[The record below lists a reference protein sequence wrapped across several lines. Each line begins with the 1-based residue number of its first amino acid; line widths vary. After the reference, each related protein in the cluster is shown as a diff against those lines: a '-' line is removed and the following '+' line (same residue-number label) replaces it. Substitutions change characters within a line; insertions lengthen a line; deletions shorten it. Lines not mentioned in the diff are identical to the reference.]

1 MDANNTQQFFKKGH
15 VMSLLKIKD
24 VKSYSKNTSVDL
36 DLSKKINLIY
46 GQNGSGKSTISGY
59 FYKPQDSTYK
69 NCSYSDEDRYR
80 YIVYNS
86 EFVED
91 SFYHKREQPG
101 IFTLSQGNKDVL
113 ELIKE
118 SEKKIVTSKSKITR
132 LEASCQDKD
141 DMRDKLINTCKDS
154 VWSKSSHVRRTD
166 LSELMSGSLKRE
178 TFYQKITSQS
188 EKEDINTDDLLKEYR
203 GLKDNQG
210 VSYSLISL
218 PQPPSLTDEQH
229 ELLLTSLVPSTDSYL
244 SKLIQQLSNAD
255 WVKAGLSY
263 TQGEQCPF
271 CQKNTIDE
279 DFINSIKSIFDE
291 TYEKTLTSLKELRDE
306 YISSCNEYNEKII
319 PSIANSNYVSEF
331 DDVWYVINQVKSTLE
346 ANVRLIQDKIE
357 KPSSSIS
364 IIDVVKNSEMISKS
378 INGYNEEM
386 KVINDKVGSYEDS
399 IQDIKNKTWS
409 ALRNIC
415 DDIIVNQ
422 DKNLSE
428 LAKEKQSLIDNMKN
442 IKKELQDENEKIVT
456 YRKQVSNMDE
466 TVDKI
471 NSSLSNLGLVNLK
484 IKKAKESNF
493 FQIHRGDDNVEVYK
507 TLSEGEKTIIT
518 FLYFLECC
526 GGQLDGDEDNS
537 KEKIIV
543 IDDPISSLSHDYIY
557 EISSLIQ
564 YRIIKGLP
572 ADSKVLIL
580 THNLFFFQEML
591 KLAPS
596 KDSEFE
602 KKYKLFR
609 VVKNEYSN
617 VIPMR
622 KDDIKNEY
630 ESFWMVLKNIKD
642 GIVNPVVLPNV
653 MRNILEYYFSF
664 SCKTEK
670 LNEALGQLANSE
682 IDINYKSFCRY
693 MHRGSHSDSSNI
705 NNLGRASSDKYFE
718 IFKEIFVKTDNLSHY
733 NKMLGVKA
741 EELSE

>member
-1 MDANNTQQFFKKGH
+1 
-15 VMSLLKIKD
+15 MSLLKIKS
-24 VKSYSKNTSVDL
+24 VKSYSQDTSVDI
-36 DLSKKINLIY
+36 DLSKRVNLIY

-59 FYKPQDSTYK
+59 FYKPQHSDYK
-69 NCSYSDEDRYR
+69 NCSFSDGDRYR

-91 SFYHKREQPG
+91 SFYHKKEQPG

-113 ELIKE
+113 ELIKD
-118 SEKKIVTSKSKITR
+118 SEKKIVTLKSKITR
-132 LEASCQDKD
+132 LESSCQEKD
-141 DMRDKLINTCKDS
+141 EMMAKLSNTCKDS
-154 VWSKSSHVRRTD
+154 VWNKSSHVRRTE
-166 LSELMSGSLKRE
+166 LSELMERSLRKE
-178 TFYQKITSQS
+178 TFYQRITSQS
-188 EKEDINTDDLLKEYR
+188 EKKDINTDDLLKEYR
-203 GLKDNQG
+203 ELKGNQG

-218 PQPPSLTDEQH
+218 PQPPYLTKEQCD
-229 ELLLTSLVPSTDSYL
+229 LLLTSLVPSTDSYL

-279 DFINSIKSIFDE
+279 GFINSIKSIFDE
-291 TYEKTLTSLKELRDE
+291 TYERTLISLKELRDE

-319 PSIANSNYVSEF
+319 PSIASSNYVSES
-331 DDVWYVINQVKSTLE
+331 DNVWDVIEYVKSTLK
-346 ANVRLIQDKIE
+346 ANVKLIQDKID
-357 KPSSSIS
+357 KPSSRIS
-364 IIDVVKNSEMISKS
+364 IIDILANSEIISKS
-378 INGYNEEM
+378 IDNYNEEM
-386 KVINDKVGSYEDS
+386 KIINDKVSNYNNS

-428 LAKEKQSLIDNMKN
+428 LVKEKQDLVNNMKN
-442 IKKELQDENEKIVT
+442 IKKDLQDENEKIAA

-471 NSSLSNLGLVNLK
+471 NSSLLTLGLSHLK

-493 FQIHRGDDNVEVYK
+493 FQIHRGDDNVEIYK

-537 KEKIIV
+537 KEKMII

-572 ADSKVLIL
+572 SDSKVVIL

-591 KLAPS
+591 KLAPP
-596 KDSEFE
+596 KDSDFE

-609 VVKNEYSN
+609 VIKNEASN
-617 VIPMR
+617 VIPME

-630 ESFWMVLKNIKD
+630 ESFWMILKNVKD
-642 GIVNPVVLPNV
+642 GVINSVVLPNV

-670 LNEALGQLANSE
+670 LNEALGQLADSE

-705 NNLGRASSDKYFE
+705 NNLGRVSSDKYFE
-718 IFKEIFVKTDNLSHY
+718 IFKKIFVKTDNLSHY
-733 NKMLGVKA
+733 NKMLGIKE
-741 EELSE
+741 EELS